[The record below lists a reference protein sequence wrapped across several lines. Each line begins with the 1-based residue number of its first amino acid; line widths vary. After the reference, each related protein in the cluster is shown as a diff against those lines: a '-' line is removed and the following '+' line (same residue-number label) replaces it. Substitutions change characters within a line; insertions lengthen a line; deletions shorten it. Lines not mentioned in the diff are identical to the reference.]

1 MNRAILIVI
10 CDFLVSAMLSMMT
23 GMVPA
28 HTGGTGVGLD
38 ERTTR
43 LLLGELELRQREL
56 QNLRQ
61 QLREAALRSGRS
73 IEKEAAVRKITQE
86 LIDNMQR
93 IEKVKR
99 AQRATAANTGKL
111 TPAELQARLEA
122 EARKRLELEIKLRD
136 QMLDSRNSS
145 EKLAHTQGLLEQ
157 ERKRLTATEEKLN
170 TTTQAERAANAELRK
185 LAAEYRSVQKQ
196 FSSSETARR
205 LSERELAAA
214 RNAIAARDADLA
226 GVKNALSE
234 MNKRIGKVS
243 LERHELQRSL
253 AFTTGKLNTAER
265 DNAEFKGNLRKM
277 ERTAAQLRLELA
289 QAREDRKQMEGLVK
303 RSRLELVEAQ
313 KIAEESK
320 KAAAQSD
327 LKEKLAK
334 QQLVTTK
341 EMLKLVTAKP
351 AAEAFKRYSASAVKL
366 NYTIQEKGLLLGRA
380 LEGNYV
386 PVLVRF
392 GNRTLAIAPFD
403 ILIGATQKNL
413 LFRNIEIL
421 TYKISAPDGRHSTPL
436 TSPMLAIKN
445 RQGDRLGAFEI
456 TMPGR
461 VPLKLISRKQLIERG
476 TEDLFLFN
484 CRKFG
489 RSSATLVGRCSID
502 PRSDYPYLL
511 IRNERSRNPMRLNA
525 ELGDIVVTRDGGFV
539 GVVTGFEKNSN
550 EARVLLFS
558 GADVWDKAFKIPV
571 VKKKGARF
579 AAEFGDAVRKFKP
592 QRQ

>member
-61 QLREAALRSGRS
+61 QLREAALRGGRS
-73 IEKEAAVRKITQE
+73 AETSAEVQKITRE

-111 TPAELQARLEA
+111 SPEELQARLEA
-122 EARKRLELEIKLRD
+122 EARKRLELEIRLRD
-136 QMLDSRNSS
+136 QMLDSKNST
-145 EKLAHTQGLLEQ
+145 EKLTHTQGLLAQ
-157 ERKRLTATEEKLN
+157 ERKRLAAAEQKLAD
-170 TTTQAERAANAELRK
+170 TTKAERAANTELHK
-185 LAAEYRSVQKQ
+185 LAAEYRAVQKQ
-196 FSSSETARR
+196 FNTAETARR
-205 LSERELAAA
+205 LSERDLAAA

-243 LERHELQRSL
+243 LERHELQRTL

-265 DNAEFKGNLRKM
+265 DNAEYKGNLRKL
-277 ERTAAQLRLELA
+277 ERAAAQLRLELSK
-289 QAREDRKQMEGLVK
+289 AREDRKQMEGLVK
-303 RSRLELVEAQ
+303 RSRQELVEAQ

-341 EMLKLVTAKP
+341 EMFKLVTAKP
-351 AAEAFKRYSASAVKL
+351 AAEAFKRYSGSAVRL
-366 NYTIQEKGLLLGRA
+366 NYTIREKGLLLGRA
-380 LEGNYV
+380 LEGDYV

-392 GNRTLAIAPFD
+392 GNRTLAVAPFD
-403 ILIGATQKNL
+403 ILIGATQKSL
-413 LFRNIEIL
+413 LFRKIETL
-421 TYKISAPDGRHSTPL
+421 AYRVSAPDGKHNKSL

-445 RQGDRLGAFEI
+445 QQGDRLGAFEVS
-456 TMPGR
+456 MPGR
-461 VPLKLISRKQLIERG
+461 APLKLVTRKQLIEKG
-476 TEDLFLFN
+476 TEDLFLFS
-484 CRKFG
+484 CRQFG
-489 RSSATLVGRCSID
+489 RNSTALVGRCSID
-502 PRSDYPYLL
+502 PREKYPYLL
-511 IRNERSRNPMRLNA
+511 IRNEKSRNPLQLNA
-525 ELGDIVVTRDGGFV
+525 EFGDIVVTRDGGFV
-539 GVVTGFEKNSN
+539 GVVTGFEKGSN
-550 EARVLLFS
+550 EAKVMLFS
-558 GADVWDKAFKIPV
+558 DANVWEKAFKIPV
-571 VKKKGARF
+571 IKKNGSRF
-579 AAEFGDAVRKFKP
+579 ATEFGEAVRKFKP
-592 QRQ
+592 QKQ